1 MKGTVISFL
10 NQKGGCGKTTAS
22 INLAAMLDSLG
33 YVVELVNLDPQG
45 TALDWATTRANVRG
59 EDAALFRVS
68 QMGTNIKGEIG
79 AVKRAADFVI
89 VDGAPQVQALTIAAI
104 KASDIV
110 VVPVQPTQADVWA
123 TDVVVDIIKE
133 LHELREKQDPA
144 TYFMVSRVLKTS
156 KEAATIADALREGYG
171 LPVLKGRTTQKLDY
185 QRVFEAGGSV
195 VDLDEQNQARHEIKM
210 LAKELIAI
218 SKEIKDADR

>member
-10 NQKGGCGKTTAS
+10 NQKGGCGKTTTS
-22 INLAAMLDSLG
+22 INLAAMLDSMG
-33 YVVELVNLDPQG
+33 YTVELVNLDPQG

-59 EDAALFRVS
+59 EEEALFRVS

-79 AVKRAADFVI
+79 AVKRSADFVI
-89 VDGAPQVQALTIAAI
+89 VDGAPQVQALTVAAI

-110 VVPVQPTQADVWA
+110 VIPVQPTQADVWA

-133 LHELREKQDPA
+133 LHEIREKEDPA

-156 KEAATIADALREGYG
+156 KEAGTFADMIQQGYG
-171 LPVLKGRTTQKLDY
+171 LPTLKGRTTQRLDY
-185 QRVFEAGGSV
+185 QRVFEGGGSV

-210 LAKELIAI
+210 LARELVDIAEVL
-218 SKEIKDADR
+218 KNADR